1 MLDDISTIVIVNL
14 IVKIQ
19 WSRKNAIQYNDKIIS
34 QPEYRWT
41 FEVLK
46 ITMIK
51 KAVWRRVVNLDL
63 MNYDIGRLTLVT
75 TLPLMTMKLQRN

>member
-19 WSRKNAIQYNDKIIS
+19 RSRKNAIQYNDKIIS
-34 QPEYRWT
+34 RPEYRWT
-41 FEVLK
+41 FEVHK

-63 MNYDIGRLTLVT
+63 MNYDTGRLTLVT